1 MTDPAAHDPAGPASV
16 PPTPEGGPS
25 EAGPATPAAGPATP
39 AAGRFGRLGRI
50 LGRLR
55 FLRIPRIRSRR
66 GKFIALVLVAGFG
79 SALTVGGIA
88 VAQWTETADFCG
100 RCHTMGPELKGH
112 ALSAHRELACA
123 ECHVEPGLTGWIKA
137 KINGTR
143 QLIEVITG
151 TFPTP
156 IPPPDHEDLPPS
168 IDTCRRCHDVN
179 QLTENGGSIK
189 LVLGT
194 VYSSDQA
201 NTRQSVALVLRP
213 AGFGAGSQ
221 TKGLHWHI
229 TSDVEVS
236 SSDARIQSVDLVQ
249 VTNDD
254 GTVDQ
259 YVSMGQVTSAT
270 NVQPDIS
277 RILATA
283 TTRRM
288 DCIDCHNRVGHRL
301 PTIDEAVDDA
311 LELGTIDQ
319 SLPWIKREAVDR
331 LKADYPTEADAFAA
345 FEGLRNWYATEYPSV
360 ASTRPGAINAAIAEV
375 KRIYDLIAQPD
386 MKVSALTYPDNLG
399 HQTFPGCMRCH
410 DGGHY
415 KVVNGAM
422 TKEAIPSACST
433 CHTFPQVGDN
443 TSAIL
448 IGERPDTH
456 LTPLWVFDHKKVSS
470 SLDPSTQTCGACH
483 TRTYCENCHKTQAV
497 NVPHDNMVYDHAAVS
512 RQVGVGACLFC
523 HQPAYCERCHP
534 ASILDQ
540 GSPGPPGPTFSPSF
554 GPSPGSSSGLQLSVP
569 SLSP

>member
-1 MTDPAAHDPAGPASV
+1 MTDPAGPLSESPSTPASTGDGSAMPV
-16 PPTPEGGPS
+16 DGDTTAAAAEVAADGADGAAGAAASPGGP
-25 EAGPATPAAGPATP
+25 PAP
-39 AAGRFGRLGRI
+39 GRLRRVLGRI
-50 LGRLR
+50 RR
-55 FLRIPRIRSRR
+55 PRIRSRR

-123 ECHVEPGLTGWIKA
+123 ECHVEPGLVGWVKA

-151 TFPTP
+151 SFPTP
-156 IPPPDHEDLPPS
+156 IPPPGHEDLPPS
-168 IDTCRRCHDVN
+168 TVTCRRCHDVG

-194 VYSSDQA
+194 VYASDEA

-213 AGFGAGSQ
+213 AGFGAGSDTQ
-221 TKGLHWHI
+221 GLHWHI

-236 SSDARIQSVDLVQ
+236 SSDPRFQTIDLVR
-249 VTNDD
+249 VTEAD
-254 GTVDQ
+254 GTVSD
-259 YVSMGQVTSAT
+259 YVSMGDVTSTSNA
-270 NVQPDIS
+270 QPDIS

-283 TTRRM
+283 TTHRM

-301 PTIDEAVDDA
+301 PSVDEAVDDA
-311 LELGTIDQ
+311 LELGTIDPG
-319 SLPWIKREAVDR
+319 LPFIKQQASAA
-331 LKADYPTEADAFAA
+331 LSADYASATDAAAA
-345 FEGLRNWYATEYPSV
+345 FDALRTYYATNYPAIA
-360 ASTRPGAINAAIAEV
+360 ASRSAAIDRAITELN
-375 KRIYDLIAQPD
+375 RIYQLIATPE
-386 MKVSALTYPDNLG
+386 MKVSALTYPDNVG
-399 HQTFPGCMRCH
+399 HQAFPGCMRCH

-415 KVVNGAM
+415 KVVDGQL

-448 IGERPDTH
+448 IGERPSNH
-456 LTPLWVFDHKKVSS
+456 LAPLWVFDHKNAVSS
-470 SLDPSTQTCGACH
+470 RDPSRETCGACH
-483 TRTYCENCHKTQAV
+483 TRTYCDNCHNTQAV
-497 NVPHDNMVYDHAAVS
+497 NVPHDNMVYDHGAVS

-534 ASILDQ
+534 PSILTPSAT
-540 GSPGPPGPTFSPSF
+540 SPP
-554 GPSPGSSSGLQLSVP
+554 
-569 SLSP
+569 